1 MNPQVSVQICC
12 DLKSA
17 AFPKEAVWFGEIQS
31 ISQDYRPKKPYC
43 GGVDCRGISGPLSPD
58 PVPSALLAVPV
69 PPMKKYSRKDVAK
82 MSPAEFAAAARGPY
96 GKLLAYL
103 KPYRSRFIIGL
114 LCGAVYGA
122 LNGLLVFTVHYVTKQ
137 VLPPDKEPGRN
148 NTRVTEVFFADREL
162 PELKAA
168 LAARQLPAAD
178 QAAAMTGYE
187 AFRKALHERTLV
199 APPADPAADPLR
211 KLEIPP
217 ALPAEFSLTLE
228 AQRHL
233 VVEPPEQTKA
243 RAALAQ
249 VLALPEPERRHRT
262 AWAQFLLADLESD
275 RVAKREAFD
284 RLEAT
289 TKNPAFSDA
298 LKLSDQIPPSK
309 SLQTVILVCASIPG
323 IMLLRAIFGYLNSYC
338 LVWVSLK
345 LLDRIRGD
353 LFSKILS
360 QSQEFFNK
368 QKGGDL
374 LQTVMNQTRV
384 AQQGFTGVI
393 SDVVKQPLSIIS
405 AVAVLF
411 YLDWKFT
418 LMAMLLFPL
427 CIVPVILV
435 SKKVRKAGAEEEHEA
450 GAMGV
455 IMQEAFS
462 GIRVVKAYGREDY
475 EVERFNESNQKMLRS
490 MMRWNRAL
498 EGVGPLTEVVASLGV
513 AAALVYVFFLDLGA
527 AKFIALNGGLVML
540 YPPAK
545 ALSRI
550 PLILQKS
557 LASTSK
563 VFELMERPSAVA
575 DAPDATAPASPA
587 RGHLEFRELGF
598 AYRKDM
604 PALTGV
610 NLTINPGE
618 TCALVGPSGAGKS
631 TLFSL
636 LLRFYDVH
644 QGAVLLDGQDIRQ
657 LPQDWLR
664 QQIGIVN
671 QEVFLFHDTIY
682 ENIRYGRLD
691 ATKKE
696 VYEAAR
702 RAYAHDFILAQ
713 KNGYETIV
721 GDKGCLLS
729 GGQQQRISIAR
740 AMLREAPILLLDEA
754 MSALDTESERKIQ
767 EAIEDLSK
775 GKTVIAIAHRLSTIL
790 NADKIVVMD
799 HGRIVDIGRHEELLR
814 TSELYRKLYSMQF
827 HTELE
832 AMEAPALP
840 APVPV

>member
-1 MNPQVSVQICC
+1 
-12 DLKSA
+12 
-17 AFPKEAVWFGEIQS
+17 
-31 ISQDYRPKKPYC
+31 
-43 GGVDCRGISGPLSPD
+43 
-58 PVPSALLAVPV
+58 
-69 PPMKKYSRKDVAK
+69 MKKYSRKEVAK
-82 MSPAEFAAAARGPY
+82 MSPSEFAAAARGPY

-103 KPYRSRFIIGL
+103 KPYRTRFIIGL

-122 LNGLLVFTVHYVTKQ
+122 FNGLLVYTVHHVSDR
-137 VLPPDKEPGRN
+137 VLPREEKAGLN
-148 NTRVTEVFFADREL
+148 NSHATEDYHADLEL
-162 PELKAA
+162 PELRAALKAA
-168 LAARQLPAAD
+168 ALPPAE
-178 QAAAMTGYE
+178 QAAAE
-187 AFRKALHERTLV
+187 AAYQTFRQALHARTLPTSV
-199 APPADPAADPLR
+199 EVPQPDPL
-211 KLEIPP
+211 LALTLPP
-217 ALPAEFSLTLE
+217 ALPQEFSLMLE
-228 AQRHL
+228 AERHL
-233 VVEPPEQTKA
+233 VAVPSSKKKA
-243 RAALAQ
+243 L
-249 VLALPEPERRHRT
+249 VSLDELLALPESQRLHRSI
-262 AWAQFLLADLESD
+262 WAGYLKGQLEND
-275 RVAKREAFD
+275 KTKRDAIFKQV
-284 RLEAT
+284 RSFAS
-289 TKNPAFSDA
+289 NPAFTDA
-298 LKLSDQIPPSK
+298 L
-309 SLQTVILVCASIPG
+309 SLTSHLPAATALWAIIGVCASIPA

-338 LVWVSLK
+338 LIWVSLK
-345 LLDRIRGD
+345 LLDTIRGD
-353 LFSKILS
+353 LFSKILG

-393 SDVVKQPLSIIS
+393 SDLVKQPLSIIS
-405 AVAVLF
+405 AIAVLF
-411 YLDWKFT
+411 YLDPKFT

-427 CIVPVILV
+427 CIIPVVLV
-435 SKKVRKAGAEEEHEA
+435 SKKVRKAGAEEEQEA

-462 GIRVVKAYGREDY
+462 GIRVVKAYGREEY
-475 EVERFNESNQKMLRS
+475 EGERFNSSNQKMLRS

-498 EGVGPLTEVVASLGV
+498 EGVGPLTEVVASIGV
-513 AAALVYVFFLDLGA
+513 AAALVYVFVLDLGA
-527 AKFIALNGGLVML
+527 SKFIALNGGLVML

-550 PLILQKS
+550 PIILQKS

-563 VFELMERPSAVA
+563 VFEMMERPSAVA
-575 DAPDATAPASPA
+575 DAPDAAAPSAVS
-587 RGHLEFRELGF
+587 RGHLEFRNTGF
-598 AYRKDM
+598 SYRKDL
-604 PALTGV
+604 PAIAGIQ
-610 NLTINPGE
+610 LTINPGE

-644 QGAVLLDGQDIRQ
+644 EGAVLIDGTDIRQ
-657 LPQDWLR
+657 VPQAWLR
-664 QQIGIVN
+664 EQIGIVN
-671 QEVFLFHDTIY
+671 QEVFLFHDSIY

-713 KNGYETIV
+713 QDGYETIV

-740 AMLREAPILLLDEA
+740 AMLRDAPILLLDEA

-790 NADKIVVMD
+790 TADKIVVMD
-799 HGRIVDIGRHEELLR
+799 HGRIVDIGRHGDLLK

-827 HTELE
+827 HTELAE
-832 AMEAPALP
+832 ME
-840 APVPV
+840 VPVLT

>member
-1 MNPQVSVQICC
+1 
-12 DLKSA
+12 
-17 AFPKEAVWFGEIQS
+17 
-31 ISQDYRPKKPYC
+31 
-43 GGVDCRGISGPLSPD
+43 
-58 PVPSALLAVPV
+58 
-69 PPMKKYSRKDVAK
+69 MKKYSRKEVAK

-103 KPYRSRFIIGL
+103 KPYRKRFIIGL

-122 LNGLLVFTVHYVTKQ
+122 LNGLLVFTVHGVTQK

-148 NTRVTEVFFADREL
+148 NTRVTEVWFADREL
-162 PELKAA
+162 PEVKAA
-168 LAARQLPAAD
+168 LETSQLPAPE
-178 QAAAMTGYE
+178 QAAALSAYE
-187 AFRKALHERTLV
+187 TFRKALHERTLTA
-199 APPADPAADPLR
+199 APPDPKADPLE
-211 KLEIPP
+211 LLTLPP
-217 ALPAEFSLTLE
+217 ALPAEFALMLE

-233 VVEPPEQTKA
+233 VVNPPRKTKA
-243 RAALAQ
+243 REILAQ
-249 VLALPEPERRHRT
+249 LLALPETERRHRT
-262 AWAQFLLADLESD
+262 SWAQYLIAEMESD
-275 RVAKREAFD
+275 RVVKREAFD
-284 RLEAT
+284 KLQAT
-289 TKNPAFSDA
+289 AANPAFSDV
-298 LKLSDQIPPSK
+298 LKLSAQVPPPK
-309 SLQTVILVCASIPG
+309 SLRLIILVCASIPG
-323 IMLLRAIFGYLNSYC
+323 IMLLRAVFGYLNSYC

-353 LFSKILS
+353 LFAKILG

-393 SDVVKQPLSIIS
+393 SDMVKQPLSIIS

-427 CIVPVILV
+427 CIIPVILV
-435 SKKVRKAGAEEEHEA
+435 SRKVREAGAEEEQEA

-462 GIRVVKAYGREDY
+462 GIRVVKAYGREEY
-475 EVERFNESNQKMLRS
+475 EVDRFNVSNQKMLRS

-513 AAALVYVFFLDLGA
+513 AAALVYVFVLDLGA

-575 DAPDATAPASPA
+575 DAPDATAPTTGAQ
-587 RGHLEFRELGF
+587 GHIQFSEAGF
-598 AYRKDM
+598 FYRKNL
-604 PALTGV
+604 PAIRQI

-636 LLRFYDVH
+636 LLRFYDV
-644 QGAVLLDGQDIRQ
+644 QEGAVLLDGRDIRS

-664 QQIGIVN
+664 HQIGIVN

-696 VYEAAR
+696 VYQAAR

-713 KNGYETIV
+713 PHGYETVV

-754 MSALDTESERKIQ
+754 TSALDTESERRIQ
-767 EAIEDLSK
+767 EALTDLSR

-799 HGRIVDIGRHEELLR
+799 HGRIVDIGRHDELLR

-832 AMEAPALP
+832 AMEMPALP
-840 APVPV
+840 APVQT

>member
-1 MNPQVSVQICC
+1 
-12 DLKSA
+12 
-17 AFPKEAVWFGEIQS
+17 
-31 ISQDYRPKKPYC
+31 
-43 GGVDCRGISGPLSPD
+43 
-58 PVPSALLAVPV
+58 
-69 PPMKKYSRKDVAK
+69 MKKYSRKEVAK

-103 KPYRSRFIIGL
+103 KPYRKRFIIGL

-122 LNGLLVFTVHYVTKQ
+122 LNGLLVFTVHGVTQK

-148 NTRVTEVFFADREL
+148 NTRVTEVWFADREL
-162 PELKAA
+162 PEVKAA
-168 LAARQLPAAD
+168 LETSQLPAAE
-178 QAAAMTGYE
+178 QAAALSAYE
-187 AFRKALHERTLV
+187 TFRKALHERTLTA
-199 APPADPAADPLR
+199 APPDPKADPLE
-211 KLEIPP
+211 LLTLPP
-217 ALPAEFSLTLE
+217 ALPAEFALMLE

-233 VVEPPEQTKA
+233 VVNPPRKTKA
-243 RAALAQ
+243 REILAQ
-249 VLALPEPERRHRT
+249 LLALPETERRHRT
-262 AWAQFLLADLESD
+262 SWAQYLIAEMESD

-284 RLEAT
+284 KLQAT
-289 TKNPAFSDA
+289 AANPAFSDV
-298 LKLSDQIPPSK
+298 LKLSAQVPPPK
-309 SLQTVILVCASIPG
+309 SLRLIILVCASIPG
-323 IMLLRAIFGYLNSYC
+323 IMLLRAVFGYLNSYC

-353 LFSKILS
+353 LFAKILG

-393 SDVVKQPLSIIS
+393 SDMVKQPLSIIS

-427 CIVPVILV
+427 CIIPVILV
-435 SKKVRKAGAEEEHEA
+435 SRKVREAGAEEEQEA

-462 GIRVVKAYGREDY
+462 GIRVVKAYGREEY
-475 EVERFNESNQKMLRS
+475 EVDRFNVSNQKMLRS

-513 AAALVYVFFLDLGA
+513 AAALVYVFVLDLGA

-575 DAPDATAPASPA
+575 DAPDAMAPTTGAQ
-587 RGHLEFRELGF
+587 GHIQFSEAGF
-598 AYRKDM
+598 FYRKNL
-604 PALTGV
+604 PAIRQI

-636 LLRFYDVH
+636 LLRFYDV
-644 QGAVLLDGQDIRQ
+644 QEGAVLLDGRDIRS

-664 QQIGIVN
+664 HQIGIVN

-696 VYEAAR
+696 VYQAAR

-713 KNGYETIV
+713 PHGYETVV

-754 MSALDTESERKIQ
+754 TSALDTESERRIQ
-767 EAIEDLSK
+767 EALTDLSR

-799 HGRIVDIGRHEELLR
+799 HGRIVDIGRHDELLR

-832 AMEAPALP
+832 AMEMPALP
-840 APVPV
+840 APVQT

>member
-1 MNPQVSVQICC
+1 MSYFNHKDGLSSGLATPPHLQIRQIGWPWCLEEVRLQGGATRRILVFILPLIRFPAILAWPVSV
-12 DLKSA
+12 
-17 AFPKEAVWFGEIQS
+17 
-31 ISQDYRPKKPYC
+31 
-43 GGVDCRGISGPLSPD
+43 
-58 PVPSALLAVPV
+58 
-69 PPMKKYSRKDVAK
+69 MKKYSRKEVAK
-82 MSPAEFAAAARGPY
+82 MSPAEFATAARGPY

-114 LCGAVYGA
+114 LCGAIYGA
-122 LNGLLVFTVHYVTKQ
+122 FNGLLVYTVHGVTQK

-148 NTRVTEVFFADREL
+148 NTRVTELYFAEREL
-162 PELKAA
+162 PELRAA
-168 LAARQLPAAD
+168 LEARQLPAAD
-178 QAAAMTGYE
+178 QAAVMAAYE
-187 AFRKALHERTLV
+187 SFRKALHERTLTA
-199 APPADPAADPLR
+199 APEDPKVVDPLR
-211 KLEIPP
+211 QLVLPP
-217 ALPAEFSLTLE
+217 AMPAEFALMLT

-233 VVEPPEQTKA
+233 VVNPPERTKA
-243 RAALAQ
+243 RKALAD
-249 VLALPEPERRHRT
+249 LMALPETERLHRT
-262 AWAQFLLADLESD
+262 TWAQYLSAELESD
-275 RVAKREAFD
+275 RLAKRETYD
-284 RLEAT
+284 QLKAT
-289 TKNPAFSDA
+289 AANPAYRDS
-298 LKLSDQIPPSK
+298 LMLSQQVPPKK
-309 SLQTVILVCASIPG
+309 SLQTVILICASIPA

-345 LLDRIRGD
+345 LLDHIRGD
-353 LFSKILS
+353 LFSKILA

-393 SDVVKQPLSIIS
+393 SDLVKQPLSILS

-427 CIVPVILV
+427 CIIPVMLV
-435 SKKVRKAGAEEEHEA
+435 SRKVRKAGAEEEQEA
-450 GAMGV
+450 GTMGV

-462 GIRVVKAYGREDY
+462 GIRVVKAYGREEY
-475 EVERFNESNQKMLRS
+475 ESARFNSSNQKMLRS

-513 AAALVYVFFLDLGA
+513 AAALVYVFVLDLGA

-550 PLILQKS
+550 PIILQKS

-563 VFELMERPSAVA
+563 VFELMERIPAVT
-575 DAPDATAPASPA
+575 DAPDAAAPASEA
-587 RGHLEFRELGF
+587 KGHIEFKNVTF
-598 AYRKDM
+598 AYRKDI
-604 PALTGV
+604 P
-610 NLTINPGE
+610 TITEIDLSIQPGE
-618 TCALVGPSGAGKS
+618 TCALVGPTGAGKS

-644 QGAVLLDGQDIRQ
+644 EGAVYLDGQDLRA
-657 LPQDWLR
+657 LPQVWLR
-664 QQIGIVN
+664 DQMGIVN

-682 ENIRYGRLD
+682 ENIRYGRLN

-696 VYEAAR
+696 VYDAAR
-702 RAYAHDFILAQ
+702 RAYAHDFIMAQ
-713 KNGYETIV
+713 PNGYETVV

-740 AMLREAPILLLDEA
+740 AILRNAPILLLDEA
-754 MSALDTESERKIQ
+754 TSALDSESERKIQ
-767 EAIEDLSK
+767 EALEDLSR

-790 NADKIVVMD
+790 KADKIVVMN
-799 HGRIVDIGRHEELLR
+799 HGRIVDVGRHEELLR

-832 AMEAPALP
+832 AMDPPAVPAPAH
-840 APVPV
+840 A

>member
-1 MNPQVSVQICC
+1 
-12 DLKSA
+12 
-17 AFPKEAVWFGEIQS
+17 
-31 ISQDYRPKKPYC
+31 
-43 GGVDCRGISGPLSPD
+43 
-58 PVPSALLAVPV
+58 
-69 PPMKKYSRKDVAK
+69 MKKYTRKEVAK

-103 KPYRSRFIIGL
+103 KPYRTRFIIGL

-122 LNGLLVFTVHYVTKQ
+122 FNGLLVYTVHHVSDR
-137 VLPPDKEPGRN
+137 VLPKEEKAGLN
-148 NTRVTEVFFADREL
+148 NTHATEDFHAGLEL
-162 PELKAA
+162 PELRAALQTGGGSPQAQAEAEAAYQTFRQALHARSLPSDAEVPKPDPLLALPLPPSLPEEFSLMLEAERQLVAVPPSKKKA
-168 LAARQLPAAD
+168 LAAIDEL
-178 QAAAMTGYE
+178 
-187 AFRKALHERTLV
+187 
-199 APPADPAADPLR
+199 
-211 KLEIPP
+211 
-217 ALPAEFSLTLE
+217 
-228 AQRHL
+228 
-233 VVEPPEQTKA
+233 
-243 RAALAQ
+243 
-249 VLALPEPERRHRT
+249 LALPEPERLHRST
-262 AWAQFLLADLESD
+262 WASYLKAQVENDKT
-275 RVAKREAFD
+275 KRDVLFKQARAF
-284 RLEAT
+284 AG
-289 TKNPAFSDA
+289 NPAFTDVLSLKSHIPAATA
-298 LKLSDQIPPSK
+298 LLAII
-309 SLQTVILVCASIPG
+309 VVCASIPA

-338 LVWVSLK
+338 LIWVSLK

-353 LFSKILS
+353 LFSKILG

-393 SDVVKQPLSIIS
+393 SDLVKQPLSIIS
-405 AVAVLF
+405 AIAVLF
-411 YLDWKFT
+411 YLDPKFT

-427 CIVPVILV
+427 CIIPVVLV
-435 SKKVRKAGAEEEHEA
+435 SKKVRKAGAEEEQEA

-462 GIRVVKAYGREDY
+462 GIRVVKSYGREEY
-475 EVERFNESNQKMLRS
+475 ESQRFNSSNQKMLKS

-498 EGVGPLTEVVASLGV
+498 EGVGPLTEVVASIGV
-513 AAALVYVFFLDLGA
+513 AAALVYVFVLDLGA
-527 AKFIALNGGLVML
+527 SKFIALNGGLVML

-550 PLILQKS
+550 PIILQKS

-563 VFELMERPSAVA
+563 VFEMMERPSSVT
-575 DAPDATAPASPA
+575 DAPEAAAPAVVSV
-587 RGHLEFRELGF
+587 GHLEFRDTGF
-598 AYRKDM
+598 AYRKDL
-604 PALTGV
+604 PAIAGIQ
-610 NLTINPGE
+610 LTINPGE

-644 QGAVLLDGQDIRQ
+644 EGAVLIDGTDIRQ
-657 LPQDWLR
+657 VPQAWLR
-664 QQIGIVN
+664 EQIGIVN

-713 KNGYETIV
+713 QDGYETIV

-740 AMLREAPILLLDEA
+740 AMLRDAPILLLDEA
-754 MSALDTESERKIQ
+754 TSALDTESERRIQ
-767 EAIEDLSK
+767 EALEDLSK

-790 NADKIVVMD
+790 KADKIVVME
-799 HGRIVDIGRHEELLR
+799 HGRIVDIGRHEDLLK

-827 HTELE
+827 HTELADIE
-832 AMEAPALP
+832 V
-840 APVPV
+840 APVPVLT

>member
-1 MNPQVSVQICC
+1 
-12 DLKSA
+12 
-17 AFPKEAVWFGEIQS
+17 
-31 ISQDYRPKKPYC
+31 
-43 GGVDCRGISGPLSPD
+43 
-58 PVPSALLAVPV
+58 
-69 PPMKKYSRKDVAK
+69 MKKYSRKDVAK

-103 KPYRSRFIIGL
+103 KPYRKRFIIGL

-122 LNGLLVFTVHYVTKQ
+122 LNGLLVLTVHGVTQK
-137 VLPPDKEPGRN
+137 VLPPDREPGRN
-148 NTRVTEVFFADREL
+148 NTRVTEVWFADREL
-162 PELKAA
+162 PELQAA
-168 LAARQLPAAD
+168 LAARNLPLAEQVAAT
-178 QAAAMTGYE
+178 AAYE
-187 AFRKALHERTLV
+187 TFRKALHERTLTA
-199 APPADPAADPLR
+199 APPAPAADPL
-211 KLEIPP
+211 LALTLPP
-217 ALPAEFSLTLE
+217 TLPAEFALMLE
-228 AQRHL
+228 AQRFL
-233 VVEPPEQTKA
+233 VLDPPKNSKA
-243 RAALAQ
+243 RTALTTL
-249 VLALPEPERRHRT
+249 LALPEAERRHRT
-262 AWAQFLLADLESD
+262 TWAQFLLADLESD
-275 RVAKREAFD
+275 RLAKRETYD
-284 RLEAT
+284 QLLAT
-289 TKNPAFSDA
+289 AKNPTFTDV
-298 LKLSDQIPPSK
+298 LKLSEQAPPPR
-309 SLQTVILVCASIPG
+309 SLKMVILVCASIPA
-323 IMLLRAIFGYLNSYC
+323 IMLLRAVFGYLNSYC

-345 LLDRIRGD
+345 LLDNIRGD
-353 LFSKILS
+353 LFSKILG

-374 LQTVMNQTRV
+374 LQTIMNQTRV

-393 SDVVKQPLSIIS
+393 SDVVKQPLSILS
-405 AVAVLF
+405 ALAVLF

-427 CIVPVILV
+427 CIVPVMLV
-435 SKKVRKAGAEEEHEA
+435 SKKVRKAGAEEEQEA

-475 EVERFNESNQKMLRS
+475 EVDRFNASNQKMLRS

-513 AAALVYVFFLDLGA
+513 AAALVYVFVLDLGA

-550 PLILQKS
+550 PIILQKS
-557 LASTSK
+557 LSSTSK

-575 DAPDATAPASPA
+575 DAPDANTPTGPAQ
-587 RGHLEFRELGF
+587 GLIQFIETGF
-598 AYRKDM
+598 SYRKDL
-604 PALTGV
+604 PAIKDI

-644 QGAVLLDGQDIRQ
+644 VGVIHLDGQDIRS
-657 LPQDWLR
+657 LPQEWLR
-664 QQIGIVN
+664 TQIGIVN

-682 ENIRYGRLD
+682 ENIRYGRLN

-696 VYEAAR
+696 VHEAAR

-713 KNGYETIV
+713 PHGYETIV

-754 MSALDTESERKIQ
+754 TSALDTESERKIQ
-767 EAIEDLSK
+767 EALEDLSQ

-790 NADKIVVMD
+790 KADKIVVMD
-799 HGRIVDIGRHEELLR
+799 HGRIVDVGRHDELLR

-840 APVPV
+840 APVLTESITG

>member
-1 MNPQVSVQICC
+1 
-12 DLKSA
+12 
-17 AFPKEAVWFGEIQS
+17 
-31 ISQDYRPKKPYC
+31 
-43 GGVDCRGISGPLSPD
+43 
-58 PVPSALLAVPV
+58 
-69 PPMKKYSRKDVAK
+69 MKKYSRKEVAK

-96 GKLLAYL
+96 GKLFAYL

-122 LNGLLVFTVHYVTKQ
+122 LNGLLVFTVHHVAGK
-137 VLPPDKEPGRN
+137 VLPPEDKPAPN
-148 NTRVTEVFFADREL
+148 QTLLTETWHEDREI
-162 PELKAA
+162 PELRAA
-168 LAARQLPAAD
+168 LAAREMAPAD
-178 QAAAMTGYE
+178 QAEALASYT
-187 AFRKALHERTLV
+187 AFRKALHERTL
-199 APPADPAADPLR
+199 AAAPADPAADPLR
-211 KLEIPP
+211 KLSLSP
-217 ALPAEFSLTLE
+217 ALPAEFRLVLE
-228 AQRHL
+228 AERHL
-233 VVEPPEQTKA
+233 VVVPPQKSQAKKSLQE
-243 RAALAQ
+243 L
-249 VLALPEPERRHRT
+249 LALPEAERRYRT
-262 AWAQFLLADLESD
+262 TWAQFLEAQLESD
-275 RVAKREAFD
+275 RIKKSGMYDELR
-284 RLEAT
+284 AT
-289 TKNPAFSDA
+289 SANPAYSDSLSLGA
-298 LKLSDQIPPSK
+298 AAPSVVPLK
-309 SLQTVILVCASIPG
+309 TVILICATIPA

-345 LLDRIRGD
+345 LLDNIRGD
-353 LFSKILS
+353 LFAKILG

-393 SDVVKQPLSIIS
+393 SDLVKQPLSILS
-405 AVAVLF
+405 ALVVLF

-427 CIVPVILV
+427 CIVPVMLV
-435 SKKVRKAGAEEEHEA
+435 SKKVRKAGAEEEQEA

-462 GIRVVKAYGREDY
+462 GIRVVKSYGREEH
-475 EVERFNESNQKMLRS
+475 EVARFNTSNQKMLRS

-513 AAALVYVFFLDLGA
+513 AAALVYVYAYIGKPA
-527 AKFIALNGGLVML
+527 HFIALNGGLVML

-550 PLILQKS
+550 PIILQKCLS
-557 LASTSK
+557 STSK
-563 VFELMERPSAVA
+563 VFELMERPTAVA
-575 DAPDATAPASPA
+575 DAPDAVAPAA
-587 RGHLEFRELGF
+587 TATGRIEFRETGF
-598 AYRKDM
+598 SYRKDL
-604 PALTGV
+604 PALSGI
-610 NLTINPGE
+610 NLTIEPGE

-644 QGAVLLDGQDIRQ
+644 EGAVLLDGRDLRS

-664 QQIGIVN
+664 HQIGIVN

-696 VYEAAR
+696 IQEAAR
-702 RAYAHDFILAQ
+702 RAYAHDFIMAQ
-713 KNGYETIV
+713 SNGYETIV

-754 MSALDTESERKIQ
+754 TSALDTESERRIQ
-767 EAIEDLSK
+767 DALADLSK

-790 NADKIVVMD
+790 KADKIVVMD

-832 AMEAPALP
+832 AMEVTALP
-840 APVPV
+840 APALS

>member
-1 MNPQVSVQICC
+1 
-12 DLKSA
+12 
-17 AFPKEAVWFGEIQS
+17 
-31 ISQDYRPKKPYC
+31 
-43 GGVDCRGISGPLSPD
+43 
-58 PVPSALLAVPV
+58 
-69 PPMKKYSRKDVAK
+69 MKKYSRKEVAK
-82 MSPAEFAAAARGPY
+82 MSPAQFAAAARGPY

-122 LNGLLVFTVHYVTKQ
+122 LNGLLVFTVHHVAVE
-137 VLPPDKEPGRN
+137 VLPPEEKPRSN
-148 NTRVTEVFFADREL
+148 NTQLTETWFEDREI
-162 PELKAA
+162 PELRAA
-168 LAARQLPAAD
+168 LEAHGVPAAD
-178 QAAAMTGYE
+178 QAEALAAYTV
-187 AFRKALHERTLV
+187 FRKSLHERSLV
-199 APPADPAADPLR
+199 PAPADPLADPLR
-211 KLEIPP
+211 KLTLP
-217 ALPAEFSLTLE
+217 ASLPAEFRLMLE
-228 AQRHL
+228 AERHL
-233 VVEPPEQTKA
+233 VVVPPEQGMAEKS
-243 RAALAQ
+243 LAGL
-249 VLALPEPERRHRT
+249 LALPPAERRYRTTWAQYLSAQLLSERNKKAGAYEALRRT
-262 AWAQFLLADLESD
+262 AADPAYADSLSLAAAAPKMSTLME
-275 RVAKREAFD
+275 
-284 RLEAT
+284 
-289 TKNPAFSDA
+289 
-298 LKLSDQIPPSK
+298 
-309 SLQTVILVCASIPG
+309 VILVCASIPA

-345 LLDRIRGD
+345 LLDNIRGD
-353 LFSKILS
+353 LFAKILG

-374 LQTVMNQTRV
+374 LQTIMNQTRV

-393 SDVVKQPLSIIS
+393 SDLVKQPLSILS
-405 AVAVLF
+405 ALVVLF
-411 YLDWKFT
+411 YLDPKFT

-427 CIVPVILV
+427 CIIPVMLV

-462 GIRVVKAYGREDY
+462 GIRVVKAYGREKY
-475 EVERFNESNQKMLRS
+475 EGERFNASNQKMLRS
-490 MMRWNRAL
+490 MMRWNRAI
-498 EGVGPLTEVVASLGV
+498 EGVGPLTEVVASVGV
-513 AAALVYVFFLDLGA
+513 AAALVYVFVLDLGA

-550 PLILQKS
+550 PLILQKC

-563 VFELMERPSAVA
+563 VFELMERPSAVN
-575 DAPDATAPASPA
+575 DAPDARAPAPVA
-587 RGHLEFRELGF
+587 TGHLEFRDTGF
-598 AYRKDM
+598 AYRKDL
-604 PALTGV
+604 PALSGIQ
-610 NLTINPGE
+610 LTINPGE

-644 QGAVLLDGQDIRQ
+644 QGAILLDGHDLRA

-696 VYEAAR
+696 IHEAAR
-702 RAYAHDFILAQ
+702 RAYAHEFILAQ
-713 KNGYETIV
+713 PHGYETVV

-790 NADKIVVMD
+790 KADKIVVMD
-799 HGRIVDIGRHEELLR
+799 HGRIVNVGRHEVLLR

-832 AMEAPALP
+832 AMELPPLPALT
-840 APVPV
+840 

>member
-1 MNPQVSVQICC
+1 
-12 DLKSA
+12 
-17 AFPKEAVWFGEIQS
+17 
-31 ISQDYRPKKPYC
+31 
-43 GGVDCRGISGPLSPD
+43 
-58 PVPSALLAVPV
+58 
-69 PPMKKYSRKDVAK
+69 MKKYSRKEVAK
-82 MSPAEFAAAARGPY
+82 MSPAQFAAAARGPY
-96 GKLLAYL
+96 GKLFAYL
-103 KPYRSRFIIGL
+103 RPYRRRFIVGL
-114 LCGAVYGA
+114 FCGAIYGA
-122 LNGLLVFTVHYVTKQ
+122 FNGLLVFTVHGVTQQ
-137 VLPPDKEPGRN
+137 VLPPDKKPGRN
-148 NTRVTEVFFADREL
+148 NTRVTEVWFADREL

-168 LAARQLPAAD
+168 LEARELSAAE
-178 QAAAMTGYE
+178 QAAAVAGYE
-187 AFRKALHERTLV
+187 TFRKALHERTLT
-199 APPADPAADPLR
+199 AAPAAPLSDPLQA
-211 KLEIPP
+211 LTLPP
-217 ALPAEFSLTLE
+217 ALPAEFALMLE

-233 VVEPPEQTKA
+233 VVNPPRKTKA
-243 RAALAQ
+243 RETLAQ
-249 VLALPEPERRHRT
+249 LLALPAAERRHRT
-262 AWAQFLLADLESD
+262 TWAQYLTAELESD
-275 RVAKREAFD
+275 RVAKREIFD
-284 RLEAT
+284 SLHASSSD
-289 TKNPAFSDA
+289 PAFSDV
-298 LKLSDQIPPSK
+298 LKLAEHVPPPK
-309 SLQTVILVCASIPG
+309 SLQLIILVCLSIPG
-323 IMLLRAIFGYLNSYC
+323 IMLLRAVFGYLNSYC

-345 LLDRIRGD
+345 LLDKIRGD
-353 LFSKILS
+353 LFSKILG

-374 LQTVMNQTRV
+374 LQTIMNQTRV

-405 AVAVLF
+405 ALAVLF

-427 CIVPVILV
+427 CIIPVILV
-435 SKKVRKAGAEEEHEA
+435 SKKVREAGAEEEQEA

-455 IMQEAFS
+455 IMQEAFG

-475 EVERFNESNQKMLRS
+475 EVDRFNISNQKMLRS

-513 AAALVYVFFLDLGA
+513 AAALVYVFVLDLGA

-550 PLILQKS
+550 PIILQKS

-563 VFELMERPSAVA
+563 VFELMERPSAVS
-575 DAPDATAPASPA
+575 DAPDASAPEGPS
-587 RGHLEFRELGF
+587 RGHIQFSQTGF
-598 AYRKDM
+598 SYRKDL
-604 PALTGV
+604 PAV
-610 NLTINPGE
+610 RDINLTINPGE

-644 QGAVLLDGQDIRQ
+644 AGAVLLDGRDIRS

-664 QQIGIVN
+664 KQIGIVN

-691 ATKKE
+691 ATRQE
-696 VYEAAR
+696 VHEAAR

-713 KNGYETIV
+713 SKGYETIV

-754 MSALDTESERKIQ
+754 MSALDTESERRIQ
-767 EAIEDLSK
+767 KAIEDLSK

-799 HGRIVDIGRHEELLR
+799 HGRIVDVGRHEELLR

-840 APVPV
+840 APAEF

>member
-1 MNPQVSVQICC
+1 
-12 DLKSA
+12 
-17 AFPKEAVWFGEIQS
+17 
-31 ISQDYRPKKPYC
+31 
-43 GGVDCRGISGPLSPD
+43 
-58 PVPSALLAVPV
+58 
-69 PPMKKYSRKDVAK
+69 MKKYSRKEVAQ
-82 MSPAEFAAAARGPY
+82 MSPAQFAAAARGPY
-96 GKLLAYL
+96 GKLFAYL
-103 KPYRSRFIIGL
+103 RPYRKRFIIGL

-122 LNGLLVFTVHYVTKQ
+122 LNGLLVFTVHGVTQ
-137 VLPPDKEPGRN
+137 RVLPPDKEPGRN
-148 NTRVTEVFFADREL
+148 NTRITEVWFADREL

-168 LAARQLPAAD
+168 LEARELPASEQTAVV
-178 QAAAMTGYE
+178 AGYE
-187 AFRKALHERTLV
+187 TFRKALHERTLTP
-199 APPADPAADPLR
+199 APGDPKADPLHG
-211 KLEIPP
+211 LTVPP
-217 ALPAEFSLTLE
+217 SLPAEFGFMLE
-228 AQRHL
+228 AQRYL
-233 VVEPPEQTKA
+233 VMDPPQKTKA
-243 RAALAQ
+243 RGMLAQ
-249 VLALPEPERRHRT
+249 LLALPEAERRHRT
-262 AWAQFLLADLESD
+262 TWAQYLTADLETD
-275 RVAKREAFD
+275 RLARRGAFD
-284 RLEAT
+284 QLLT
-289 TKNPAFSDA
+289 TSADPAFSDV
-298 LKLSDQIPPSK
+298 LNLSSHVPPPK
-309 SLQTVILVCASIPG
+309 SLKMVILVCASIPG

-345 LLDRIRGD
+345 LLDKIRGD
-353 LFSKILS
+353 LFSKILG

-374 LQTVMNQTRV
+374 LQTIMNQTRV

-393 SDVVKQPLSIIS
+393 SDVVKQPLSILS
-405 AVAVLF
+405 ALAVLF

-427 CIVPVILV
+427 CIIPVMLV
-435 SKKVRKAGAEEEHEA
+435 SKKVRKAGAEEEQEA

-455 IMQEAFS
+455 IMQEAFG

-475 EVERFNESNQKMLRS
+475 EVDRFNASNQKMLRS

-513 AAALVYVFFLDLGA
+513 AAALVYVFVLDLGA

-550 PLILQKS
+550 PIILQKS

-575 DAPDATAPASPA
+575 DAPGAVAPAEGADGLLQFSNT
-587 RGHLEFRELGF
+587 GF
-598 AYRKDM
+598 SYRKDL
-604 PALTGV
+604 PAV
-610 NLTINPGE
+610 RNINLTINPGE

-644 QGAVLLDGQDIRQ
+644 EGAVLLDGRDIRS

-664 QQIGIVN
+664 KQIGIVN
-671 QEVFLFHDTIY
+671 QEVFLFHDTIF

-691 ATKKE
+691 ATKQE

-713 KNGYETIV
+713 AKGYETVV

-754 MSALDTESERKIQ
+754 MSALDTESERRIQ

-799 HGRIVDIGRHEELLR
+799 HGRIIDIGRHDELLR

-832 AMEAPALP
+832 AMQAPSQTAT
-840 APVPV
+840 AEV

>member
-1 MNPQVSVQICC
+1 
-12 DLKSA
+12 
-17 AFPKEAVWFGEIQS
+17 
-31 ISQDYRPKKPYC
+31 
-43 GGVDCRGISGPLSPD
+43 
-58 PVPSALLAVPV
+58 
-69 PPMKKYSRKDVAK
+69 MKKYSRKEVAK

-103 KPYRSRFIIGL
+103 KPYRTRFIIGL

-122 LNGLLVFTVHYVTKQ
+122 FNGLLVYTVHHVSDR
-137 VLPPDKEPGRN
+137 VLPPEEKAGLN
-148 NTRVTEVFFADREL
+148 NTHITEHYHADLEL
-162 PELKAA
+162 PELRAA
-168 LAARQLPAAD
+168 LQASLLSATAKEEVVSAYQTFRQ
-178 QAAAMTGYE
+178 
-187 AFRKALHERTLV
+187 ALHSRTLPSAKDV
-199 APPADPAADPLR
+199 PQPDPL
-211 KLEIPP
+211 LALGLPP
-217 ALPAEFSLTLE
+217 ALPAEFRLMLE
-228 AQRHL
+228 AERCL
-233 VVEPPEQTKA
+233 VAAPSSKQKA
-243 RAALAQ
+243 IARLDEL
-249 VLALPEPERRHRT
+249 LALPEPQRLHRSIWAAWLKGQLENDRTKRGDLFKQVRRFAET
-262 AWAQFLLADLESD
+262 PSY
-275 RVAKREAFD
+275 
-284 RLEAT
+284 T
-289 TKNPAFSDA
+289 DA
-298 LKLSDQIPPSK
+298 LSLK
-309 SLQTVILVCASIPG
+309 SHLPASTALWAIIGVCASIPA

-338 LVWVSLK
+338 LIWVSLK
-345 LLDRIRGD
+345 LLDTIRGD
-353 LFSKILS
+353 LFSKILG

-393 SDVVKQPLSIIS
+393 SDLVKQPLSILS
-405 AVAVLF
+405 AIAVLF
-411 YLDWKFT
+411 YLDAKFT

-427 CIVPVILV
+427 CIIPVVLV
-435 SKKVRKAGAEEEHEA
+435 SKKVRKAGAEEEQEA

-462 GIRVVKAYGREDY
+462 GIRVVKAYGREQY
-475 EVERFNESNQKMLRS
+475 ESERFNASNQKMLRS

-498 EGVGPLTEVVASLGV
+498 EGVGPLTEVVASIGV
-513 AAALVYVFFLDLGA
+513 AAALVYVFVLDLGA
-527 AKFIALNGGLVML
+527 SKFIALNGGLVML

-550 PLILQKS
+550 PIILQKS

-563 VFELMERPSAVA
+563 VFEMMERPSAVA
-575 DAPDATAPASPA
+575 DAADAAAPSAVS
-587 RGHLEFRELGF
+587 RGHLEFRNTGF
-598 AYRKDM
+598 AYRKDL
-604 PALTGV
+604 PAIAGIQ
-610 NLTINPGE
+610 LTINPGE

-644 QGAVLLDGQDIRQ
+644 EGAVLIDGTDIRQ
-657 LPQDWLR
+657 VPQAWLR
-664 QQIGIVN
+664 EQIGIVN
-671 QEVFLFHDTIY
+671 QEVFLFHDSIY

-713 KNGYETIV
+713 QDGYETIV

-740 AMLREAPILLLDEA
+740 AMLRDAPILLLDEA

-790 NADKIVVMD
+790 TADKIVVME
-799 HGRIVDIGRHEELLR
+799 HGRIADIGRHADLLR

-827 HTELE
+827 HTEL
-832 AMEAPALP
+832 ADIEAPALT
-840 APVPV
+840 